1 MVSIKGD
8 IVPEKFGMTRDR
20 ANKKGRDDIKFIIF
34 ERMFPKG
41 NFEAHNMMFTNELL
55 KQTFIKNN
63 ITIGNFADLYYQ
75 LKTSTLKLATAEEIS
90 WPDDMKDY
98 VWNQESLKELELG
111 VRS

>member
-8 IVPEKFGMTRDR
+8 IVPEKFGMNRDI
-20 ANKKGRDDIKFIIF
+20 ANKQGRDDIKFIIF

-55 KQTFIKNN
+55 RQTFIKNN
-63 ITIGNFADLYYQ
+63 ITVGDFADLYHR
-75 LKTSTLKLATAEEIS
+75 LKMSSLKLALAEEVS

-98 VWNQESLKELELG
+98 VWNQESLKAI
-111 VRS
+111 RS